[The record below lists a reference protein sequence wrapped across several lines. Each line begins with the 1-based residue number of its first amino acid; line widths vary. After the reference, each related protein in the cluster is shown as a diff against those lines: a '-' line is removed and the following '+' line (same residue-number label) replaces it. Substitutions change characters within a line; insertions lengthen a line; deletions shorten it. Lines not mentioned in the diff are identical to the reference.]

1 MPTAPKARLA
11 VVALIFGGCAFQPP
25 PTCSELVG
33 LQMSPVRA
41 GDESASPEY
50 NVQIL
55 AAEQIAADDAL
66 PEHCKV
72 TGVIGPE
79 INFELLLPQDW
90 NGKFLMGGGGGFVGS
105 VQNQAQDGMGAGPT
119 PLERG
124 YATAGTDTGHQGS
137 SRTPRPLPP
146 SSTPPIRT

>member
-1 MPTAPKARLA
+1 MTTSPKGRLA
-11 VVALIFGGCAFQPP
+11 VVAFMLGGCTSQPP

-33 LQMSPVRA
+33 LQMSPVSA

-50 NVQIL
+50 DVQIL
-55 AAEQIAADDAL
+55 ATEPLAADDSL
-66 PEHCKV
+66 PAHCKV

-79 INFELLLPQDW
+79 INFDLLLPEDW

-105 VQNQAQDGMGAGPT
+105 VENQAQQGLGAGPT

-124 YATAGTDTGHQGS
+124 YATAGTDTGHEG
-137 SRTPRPLPP
+137 TPIQCAWELDNE
-146 SSTPPIRT
+146 